1 MVLFLLQLALRGPAG
16 PMGLT
21 GRPGPMVSDKA
32 MLAQQMLSV
41 ITCMD
46 ASSLTSFGSSLC
58 WGKMQRILF
67 CVHRDPQAVED

>member
-41 ITCMD
+41 INLHG
-46 ASSLTSFGSSLC
+46 SSLTTFGSSLC
-58 WGKMQRILF
+58 WDKMQRILF
-67 CVHRDPQAVED
+67 CVYRDPRAVED

>member
-1 MVLFLLQLALRGPAG
+1 MTKAMVLFLLQLALRGPAG

-46 ASSLTSFGSSLC
+46 
-58 WGKMQRILF
+58 
-67 CVHRDPQAVED
+67 PP